1 MCSPASRS
9 RPGRCEQRDCSPHRG
24 WSDTMREDRQRARLL
39 RAIQLTQNVEID
51 CTTCLDRVPVYV
63 DRALSGADTARDMPD
78 VYLHLALCQ
87 DCHEEYEALR
97 DVAEL
102 DASGGLPDKAS
113 LLRQLQ
119 RERREPLPQ

>member
-1 MCSPASRS
+1 
-9 RPGRCEQRDCSPHRG
+9 
-24 WSDTMREDRQRARLL
+24 MREDRQRARLL

-63 DRALSGADTARDMPD
+63 ERVLSGADAAQDMPD
-78 VYLHLALCQ
+78 VHVHLALCQ

-102 DASGGLPDKAS
+102 DASDGLPDKSS

-119 RERREPLPQ
+119 RERGEPLPQ

>member
-1 MCSPASRS
+1 
-9 RPGRCEQRDCSPHRG
+9 
-24 WSDTMREDRQRARLL
+24 MREDRQRARLL

-63 DRALSGADTARDMPD
+63 ERVLSGADAARDMPD
-78 VYLHLALCQ
+78 MHVHLALCQ
-87 DCHEEYEALR
+87 DCHEEYEALH

-102 DASGGLPDKAS
+102 DASGGLPDKSS

-119 RERREPLPQ
+119 HEHREPLRQ

>member
-1 MCSPASRS
+1 
-9 RPGRCEQRDCSPHRG
+9 
-24 WSDTMREDRQRARLL
+24 MREDRQRARLL

-63 DRALSGADTARDMPD
+63 ERVLSGADAAQDMAD

-87 DCHEEYEALR
+87 DCHEEYEALH
-97 DVAEL
+97 DVAAL
-102 DASGGLPDKAS
+102 DASGGLPDKSS

-119 RERREPLPQ
+119 HERKDPLPQ

>member
-1 MCSPASRS
+1 
-9 RPGRCEQRDCSPHRG
+9 
-24 WSDTMREDRQRARLL
+24 MREDRQSARLL

-63 DRALSGADTARDMPD
+63 ERVLSGADAAQHMPD
-78 VYLHLALCQ
+78 VHVHLALCQ

-102 DASGGLPDKAS
+102 DASGGLPAKSS

-119 RERREPLPQ
+119 HERREPLPQ

>member
-1 MCSPASRS
+1 
-9 RPGRCEQRDCSPHRG
+9 
-24 WSDTMREDRQRARLL
+24 MREDRQRARLL

-63 DRALSGADTARDMPD
+63 ERVLSGADAAQDMPD
-78 VYLHLALCQ
+78 VHVHLALCQ

-102 DASGGLPDKAS
+102 DASGGLPDKSS

-119 RERREPLPQ
+119 HERKDPLPQ

>member
-1 MCSPASRS
+1 
-9 RPGRCEQRDCSPHRG
+9 
-24 WSDTMREDRQRARLL
+24 MREDRQRARLL
-39 RAIQLTQNVEID
+39 WAIQLTQNVEID

-63 DRALSGADTARDMPD
+63 ERVLAGADAAQDMAN

-87 DCHEEYEALR
+87 DCQEEYEALR

-102 DASGGLPDKAS
+102 NVSGGLPAKSS

-119 RERREPLPQ
+119 HEPREPLPP

>member
-1 MCSPASRS
+1 
-9 RPGRCEQRDCSPHRG
+9 
-24 WSDTMREDRQRARLL
+24 MREDCQRARLL

-63 DRALSGADTARDMPD
+63 ERVLAGADAAHDMAD

-97 DVAEL
+97 DVAAL
-102 DASGGLPDKAS
+102 DASGGLSDKSS

-119 RERREPLPQ
+119 HERKDPLPQ

>member
-1 MCSPASRS
+1 
-9 RPGRCEQRDCSPHRG
+9 
-24 WSDTMREDRQRARLL
+24 MREDRQRARLL

-63 DRALSGADTARDMPD
+63 EKVLSGTDATQDMPD

-87 DCHEEYEALR
+87 DCHEEYEALH

-102 DASGGLPDKAS
+102 DASGGLPEKSS
-113 LLRQLQ
+113 LLQQLQ
-119 RERREPLPQ
+119 HERREPLPQ

>member
-1 MCSPASRS
+1 
-9 RPGRCEQRDCSPHRG
+9 
-24 WSDTMREDRQRARLL
+24 MREDRQRARLL

-63 DRALSGADTARDMPD
+63 ERVLSGADAAQDMPD

-87 DCHEEYEALR
+87 DCHEEYEGLR

-102 DASGGLPDKAS
+102 DASGGLPEKSS
-113 LLRQLQ
+113 LLQQLQ
-119 RERREPLPQ
+119 HERREPLPR